1 MSSATLLHE
10 TVLALGLHFFVCF
23 YVSFF
28 LFFSIYVLHDVY
40 LPPFLDPPKP
50 IADIVEAVLGAV
62 HVDSDFESGQ
72 AATMQMMSSVFS
84 VFKQALT
91 EKGGGIDAFL
101 KIMKHPKKALQEM
114 TGQLLEVMVC
124 SEHEFASSFLDDE
137 ENNITIPQIL
147 HKDEWRN
154 PTRGGDGGGNDTCYV
169 SFVSI
174 LGFPLV
180 VVADES
186 ATVARNK
193 ASSLVREAI
202 EQHSELKKRIGIC
215 RSKVE
220 SGLTLA
226 LRSQRRNQQR
236 QRKGYES
243 NGDD

>member
-1 MSSATLLHE
+1 MT
-10 TVLALGLHFFVCF
+10 F
-23 YVSFF
+23 
-28 LFFSIYVLHDVY
+28 Y
-40 LPPFLDPPKP
+40 LPFQDPPKP

-72 AATMQMMSSVFS
+72 AATMQMMSPVFS
-84 VFKQALT
+84 VFKQTLT

-101 KIMKHPKKALQEM
+101 KVMKHPKKSLQEM

-124 SEHEFASSFLDDE
+124 SEHEFASSFLDDDK
-137 ENNITIPQIL
+137 ENSITMPQIL

-154 PTRGGDGGGNDTCYV
+154 PMRGGDGGRNVTCYV

-180 VVADES
+180 IVADEN

-202 EQHSELKKRIGIC
+202 ERHSELKKRIGTC

-220 SGLTLA
+220 SGLTFA
-226 LRSQRRNQQR
+226 IRNQRRNQQR

-243 NGDD
+243 NEDD